1 MKSESFEKSSLD
13 QEKYGPTFV
22 EKEADSTRLVVSNG
36 PESVA
41 QAAPDTSDSAEQ
53 VNGEQVEEQ
62 EKVQNIQAFLQ
73 SLRSSTGATESDAVE
88 GIADPE
94 ESLALDREESQ
105 LPDWCRAL
113 EDVPVSP
120 VGTAQSWI
128 DWFRGLLAPATVI
141 GAIAMMPKLVLL
153 WVLAT
158 ILKPTFL
165 WLYHRCPAHIQKG
178 LKDQIP
184 ESVRQSAFR
193 RDLSE
198 GVDQTLPF
206 VLFWTYIFCL
216 PFSFFWIFWHWLKGF
231 LPEKKADA
239 DDPEGLSFV
248 QNRRSELSHPENNFY
263 HSRAF
268 GITLLSIFALGI
280 PAIITTSIY
289 FGLGVDKMVLY
300 SRALPISYS
309 NIQRRNTPPPTK
321 PVRYWILNA
330 EQRAAADK
338 KRDENYFT
346 VHYYEDKGSMLVGDG
361 SKPATTKRIFLFFYL
376 YGLAAALVAVLIRAW
391 FVFPLNFLSRENT
404 VECTVNGVK
413 RRGKDDW
420 LFNVLTLNQFST
432 GGGPDSLRWSEIKR
446 VRHQEE
452 GFTRLY
458 PLPDNAFSKDSLTY
472 KCLNKI
478 AKFMDG
484 LCRQV
489 NVGDDLI
496 LSSVDRG
503 LDGGRNIK
511 IDLNN
516 LSSAEKARLF
526 YSVRKWAPHVIIDE
540 DVQEKLLGSR
550 VLQDVRYTQLWFDI
564 LTEKRQPDGAKS
576 GLNPKDVLRDGQ
588 YEVERRLHAGGQAT
602 TYVARKPDGSS
613 CVLKEYILASSD
625 ATTADASGALLES
638 AREFETEVSLL
649 SQLNHPGIVAL
660 YDFFCEQGR
669 VYAVLEY
676 VQGETLKA
684 KVAREG
690 PLPEDEAR
698 RIGARVCEIL
708 EYLHSLV
715 PAMVHRDVT
724 PENIMITE
732 DGAVKLIDFSLAAR
746 ADGTQTMESCGK
758 QSYTPPEQFRNEVD
772 PRSDIYALGATLHFM
787 LTGRDP
793 RPLSVSTPRV
803 LAPDLSESIDA
814 IVQQA
819 TRLDMNE
826 RYDSVG
832 WMKLELEPE
841 LEPEQEPEPEKS
853 EEVD

>member
-1 MKSESFEKSSLD
+1 MKSESYERKSSER
-13 QEKYGPTFV
+13 EKLAPAFL
-22 EKEADSTRLVVSNG
+22 EKEVESTRLMVSG
-36 PESVA
+36 GSESVA
-41 QAAPDTSDSAEQ
+41 SAEQ
-53 VNGEQVEEQ
+53 ANDEKVEKVEEV
-62 EKVQNIQAFLQ
+62 EKLEKSEESEKIQAFLD
-73 SLRSSTGATESDAVE
+73 SLRSSAGATKPQPV
-88 GIADPE
+88 E
-94 ESLALDREESQ
+94 ESADTEESPTVDRADSQ

-120 VGTAQSWI
+120 MGTAQSWI
-128 DWFRGLLAPATVI
+128 EWFRGFLAPATVI
-141 GAIAMMPKLVLL
+141 GTIAMMPKLVLL

-165 WLYHRCPAHIQKG
+165 WFYLRCPLHIQTAIKS
-178 LKDQIP
+178 QIP

-206 VLFWTYIFCL
+206 VLFSSYIWCL
-216 PFSFFWIFWHWLKGF
+216 PFSFFWIFFHWLKGF
-231 LPEKKADA
+231 FPEKVAEVA
-239 DDPEGLSFV
+239 GEEGFSLL

-280 PAIITTSIY
+280 PAIITTSLY
-289 FGLGVDKMVLY
+289 FGLGVDKMVLS
-300 SRALPISYS
+300 SRALPVSYAD
-309 NIQRRNTPPPTK
+309 IRRRNTPPPPK
-321 PVRYWILNA
+321 PVRYWILKA
-330 EQRAAADK
+330 EQRSAIDRK
-338 KRDENYFT
+338 DYESYF
-346 VHYYEDKGSMLVGDG
+346 HPSIRYYQDKGSMLTGDG
-361 SKPATTKRIFLFFYL
+361 SKPASTEKIFLFFYL

-391 FVFPLNFLSRENT
+391 FVFPLNFLSREHT
-404 VECTVNGVK
+404 VECTVNGVR

-420 LFNVLTLNQFST
+420 LFNVLTINQFAT

-446 VRHQEE
+446 VRHLEE

-489 NVGDDLI
+489 NVGDDLV

-516 LSSAEKARLF
+516 LSTEEKARLF
-526 YSVRKWAPHVIIDE
+526 YCIRMWAPHVIIDE

-564 LTEKRQPDGAKS
+564 LTEKRQPEGGKG
-576 GLNPKDVLRDGQ
+576 GLDPKDSLKDGQ
-588 YEVERRLHAGGQAT
+588 YEIERRLHAGGQAT
-602 TYVARKPDGSS
+602 TYVARKPDGSP
-613 CVLKEYILASSD
+613 CVLKEYILASAGD
-625 ATTADASGALLES
+625 TTTDASGALLES

-649 SQLNHPGIVAL
+649 SQLNHGGIVSL

-676 VQGETLKA
+676 IQGETLKA

-690 PLPEDEAR
+690 PLSEVEAR

-708 EYLHSLV
+708 EYLHSLT

-724 PENIMITE
+724 PENIMITG

-772 PRSDIYALGATLHFM
+772 PRSDIYALGATLYFM
-787 LTGRDP
+787 LTGSDP
-793 RPLSVSTPRV
+793 RPISVSAPRA

-819 TRLDMNE
+819 TALDMKD

-841 LEPEQEPEPEKS
+841 PELANS

>member
-1 MKSESFEKSSLD
+1 MA
-13 QEKYGPTFV
+13 PAFV
-22 EKEADSTRLVVSNG
+22 EKEADSTRLVVSSK
-36 PESVA
+36 PESA
-41 QAAPDTSDSAEQ
+41 TSEERENSEQ
-53 VNGEQVEEQ
+53 TEKIEQIEQTEEVENV
-62 EKVQNIQAFLQ
+62 EKTEKIRAFLD
-73 SLRSSTGATESDAVE
+73 SLRSSAGATEPEPVEDSADAE
-88 GIADPE
+88 QSPTADK
-94 ESLALDREESQ
+94 EESQ

-128 DWFRGLLAPATVI
+128 EWFRGLLAPATVI
-141 GAIAMMPKLVLL
+141 GAIAIMPKLVLL
-153 WVLAT
+153 WILAT

-165 WLYHRCPAHIQKG
+165 WFYLRCPVQIQKAI
-178 LKDQIP
+178 KSQIP

-206 VLFWTYIFCL
+206 VLFWSYLWCL
-216 PFSFFWIFWHWLKGF
+216 PFSFIWIFWHWLKGF
-231 LPEKKADA
+231 LPERKADA
-239 DDPEGLSFV
+239 GEQEGLTFI

-268 GITLLSIFALGI
+268 GITLLSMFALGI
-280 PAIITTSIY
+280 PALITTSIY
-289 FGLGVDKMVLY
+289 FGLGVDKMVPS
-300 SRALPISYS
+300 SRALPVPYT
-309 NIQRRNTPPPTK
+309 NIRRRNTAPPPQ
-321 PVRYWILNA
+321 PVRYWILKD
-330 EQRAAADK
+330 EQRAAVHRK
-338 KRDENYFT
+338 NYEDYFSI
-346 VHYYEDKGSMLVGDG
+346 HYYQDKGSLLAGDG

-391 FVFPLNFLSRENT
+391 FVFPLNFLSREHS
-404 VECTVNGVK
+404 VECTVNGVR

-516 LSSAEKARLF
+516 LNAEEKARFF

-564 LTEKRQPDGAKS
+564 LTEKRQPEGNKS
-576 GLNPKDVLRDGQ
+576 G
-588 YEVERRLHAGGQAT
+588 
-602 TYVARKPDGSS
+602 
-613 CVLKEYILASSD
+613 
-625 ATTADASGALLES
+625 
-638 AREFETEVSLL
+638 
-649 SQLNHPGIVAL
+649 
-660 YDFFCEQGR
+660 
-669 VYAVLEY
+669 
-676 VQGETLKA
+676 
-684 KVAREG
+684 
-690 PLPEDEAR
+690 
-698 RIGARVCEIL
+698 
-708 EYLHSLV
+708 
-715 PAMVHRDVT
+715 
-724 PENIMITE
+724 
-732 DGAVKLIDFSLAAR
+732 
-746 ADGTQTMESCGK
+746 
-758 QSYTPPEQFRNEVD
+758 
-772 PRSDIYALGATLHFM
+772 
-787 LTGRDP
+787 
-793 RPLSVSTPRV
+793 
-803 LAPDLSESIDA
+803 
-814 IVQQA
+814 
-819 TRLDMNE
+819 
-826 RYDSVG
+826 
-832 WMKLELEPE
+832 
-841 LEPEQEPEPEKS
+841 
-853 EEVD
+853 